1 LKKFI
6 ANNAAGYLFL
16 LPWFF
21 GIFGLTLYPMAMSV
35 YYSFTEFSMLKPPEW
50 IGVENYVRL
59 FTNDARYLNSLG
71 VTFRF
76 VFLSVPIRLAFALFI
91 AIIMNQKLRL
101 IGFYRTVYYIPSLLG
116 GSVAIAILWRQLFLR
131 DGVVNAFILELT
143 GWQGPAWIA
152 HPDYALYAIILL
164 GVWQFGSSMI
174 IFLAGLKQIPVE
186 YYEAA
191 SVDGATKWQQFLFIT
206 IPALTPVI
214 FFNLV
219 MQMISA
225 FQSFT
230 QVFII
235 SGGAGGPIDSTMFY
249 SLYLFITA
257 FSFFEMGYASSM
269 AWILLTIIAVFTALV
284 FKSSSYWVSYGEGR

>member
-1 LKKFI
+1 MKKFI